1 MIKERSRTYGRGNDT
16 SGSFWEMT
24 YKEFLETKIEL
35 AKESGFVVDPEKVY
49 NPHLHDVG
57 GDFKK
62 YYSVCGDLLLTRL
75 I

>member
-1 MIKERSRTYGRGNDT
+1 
-16 SGSFWEMT
+16 MT

-35 AKESGFVVDPEKVY
+35 ATESGFVVDPGKVQT
-49 NPHLHDVG
+49 PRLHDVG

-62 YYSVCGDLLLTRL
+62 YYSVYGDLLLTRL